1 MSEDGVLSQIKR
13 LVVGQPIPSHLAHHE
28 RLSRFTGLAV
38 LSSDPLSSVA
48 YATEEILR
56 VLILVGFGTLS
67 FSSPISFVIAAIL
80 AVVVFSY
87 RQTIHAYPSGG
98 GAYIVAKDNLGET
111 PALVAAGAL
120 LIDYVLTVA
129 VSIAAGVAAI
139 TSAFPQWHINRVG
152 MTLGFVVLI
161 MLGNLRGI
169 RESGRIF
176 AVPTYFFVASLL
188 GLVAVGAWRVLTGAV
203 QPVEVIAPMHSTG
216 QTLTLFLLLTA
227 FSNGCTA
234 MTGVEAVSNG
244 VPAFKPPEA
253 KNAAATMLMMATL
266 SITMFVGITLLAQTY
281 HVVPTDQETI
291 VSQIARGVFGG
302 RGVAYYLVQAA
313 TMLILVLAAN
323 TAYADFPRLASI
335 LARDRYLPRQF
346 MNQGDRLAFS
356 NGIVGLSILASVLLV
371 LYGGDTHSLIPLYM
385 IGVFV
390 SFTLSQSGMVMH
402 WRRVRGPRWRSSAGI
417 NGFGAIV
424 TAVVLGVVA
433 ATKAHEGAWIVLLLI
448 PVHVLFFRVTKRHYD
463 GVASQLSLKGLEQVG
478 LRRANTVLVP
488 ISGVHR
494 AVVQAVEY
502 ANTLSPDVRAIYV
515 NVDPTTTE
523 HLHRDWEQ
531 WGQGVPL
538 VVLDSPFRSLMEPF
552 LEYLERVDMQRPDD
566 FVTVVLPE
574 FVPAR
579 WWQHLFHNQRALLIK
594 GALLFKPNVVVT
606 SVPFHLR
613 H

>member
-1 MSEDGVLSQIKR
+1 MPAEGLLAQAKR
-13 LVVGQPIPSHLAHHE
+13 LIVGEPIPSHLAHHE

-56 VLILVGFGTLS
+56 VLILVGVGALTLAT
-67 FSSPISFVIAAIL
+67 PIAFVIATIL
-80 AVVVFSY
+80 AIVVFSY

-111 PALVAAGAL
+111 PALIAAAAL

-139 TSAFPQWHINRVG
+139 TSAVPQWHVNRVE
-152 MTLGFVVLI
+152 MTLGFVLLL

-176 AVPTYFFVASLL
+176 ALPTYAFVVGML
-188 GLVAVGAWRVLTGAV
+188 GLIAAGAWRAFTGTIH
-203 QPVEVIAPMHSTG
+203 PVPGVETIRPLG
-216 QTLTLFLLLTA
+216 DTLTLFLVLTA

-253 KNAAATMLMMATL
+253 RNAAATMLMMAVL
-266 SITMFVGITLLAQTY
+266 SITMFTGITLLAHAY
-281 HVVPTDQETI
+281 HIVPSEQETV

-302 RGVAYYLVQAA
+302 RGWPYYAVQAG
-313 TMLILVLAAN
+313 TMAILVLAAN

-335 LARDRYLPRQF
+335 LARDRYVPRQL

-356 NGIVGLSILASVLLV
+356 NGIIGLSVFASILLV
-371 LYGGDTHSLIPLYM
+371 AYGGDTHSLIPLYM

-390 SFTLSQSGMVMH
+390 SFTLSQAGMVVH
-402 WRRVRGPRWRSSAGI
+402 WRRQGGRGWKTSAAI
-417 NGFGAIV
+417 NGFGALV
-424 TAVVLGVVA
+424 TGVVLMVVA
-433 ATKAHEGAWIVLLLI
+433 ITKTREGAWIILLLI
-448 PVHVLFFRVTKRHYD
+448 PLHVVLFRASRRHYD
-463 GVASQLSLKGLEQVG
+463 EVARQLSLDGVSNGTKHRNV
-478 LRRANTVLVP
+478 VLVP
-488 ISGVHR
+488 MSGVHR
-494 AVVQAVEY
+494 AVLQALEY
-502 ANTLSPDVRAIYV
+502 AKTLSPDVRGLYV
-515 NVDPTTTE
+515 SIDPPA
-523 HLHRDWEQ
+523 LEQ
-531 WGQGVPL
+531 MRSQWARWGNGVPL
-538 VVLDSPFRSLMEPF
+538 VVLDSPYRSLMEPL
-552 LEYLERVDMQRPDD
+552 LEYIEQVTTERPND
-566 FVTVVLPE
+566 FLTIVLPE

-579 WWQHLFHNQRALLIK
+579 WWHHIFHNHRALLIK
-594 GALLFKPNVVVT
+594 GSLLFKPNVVVT

-613 H
+613 R